1 MATAEFTLG
10 MTSGKVLSRAE
21 KLRRIRRLALVARI
35 MDTAIR
41 IPGTRIRFGADSVMG
56 MVPLVGDAG
65 GALIGL
71 VIVNEARRLGLPASK
86 LGTMLYHLGVDTV
99 FGAVPVVGD
108 AFDIYYKAHRRNLR
122 VILDH
127 FALDPDLAD
136 LR

>member
-86 LGTMLYHLGVDTV
+86 LGTMLYQLGVDTD